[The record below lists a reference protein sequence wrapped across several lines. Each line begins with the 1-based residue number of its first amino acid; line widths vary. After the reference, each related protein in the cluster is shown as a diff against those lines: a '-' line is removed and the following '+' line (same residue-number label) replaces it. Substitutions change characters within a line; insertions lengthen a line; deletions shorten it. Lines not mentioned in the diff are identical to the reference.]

1 MDAHR
6 QVSRRSFLQSVA
18 LFGGLASVPGVLAA
32 CGAPASGPAGGNG
45 GELKELKVALPGSLS
60 SLDASKEAGIMNYVV
75 ALLCQEALV
84 GVDANGKLVP
94 ALAESW
100 KSDDAKTFV
109 YRLRKDV
116 KFSDGTP
123 VTAADIVASL
133 EYNAK
138 SGSTSAFAYAYAGVE
153 SIKATSEHEVT
164 IELKQ
169 TDSSFEWTVS
179 PGSLLV
185 TSAAFLKNGEKIGTP
200 ETKIL
205 GTGPYKVTEF
215 APDSHVTLERNDAW
229 WGGKA
234 AIAKIRFEFIAE
246 DSTRLLAMRQ
256 GEADVALNV
265 PLEQLDQWRKVSG
278 VKVETA
284 TDRSLVA
291 LAFNTAVKPFDD
303 VHVRKAFAHAIDRAG
318 IVRTVLGGHAEVAT
332 TIPSPSQWAGL
343 PASEV
348 QAMYAAIPQYE
359 FDLAKAKAELAQ
371 SSVPKGFKTELH
383 YPNSGPQLGKA
394 ALTLAENLKQL
405 GIELEV
411 KEVTLEAW
419 IAELGE
425 RKAGIAFGWYF
436 ATTGD
441 PAEFTQMLLNGANAG
456 KGGTNIASYTEAKV
470 TGPLDKAKTTTDGAA
485 RAKLIGEALT
495 VSAADAPYQPL
506 WWGESATA
514 FGPKVTAEGYGPYFF
529 IAPWAT
535 RIAPK

>member
-1 MDAHR
+1 MDVHR
-6 QVSRRSFLQSVA
+6 QVSRRSLLRSIALVGGVA
-18 LFGGLASVPGVLAA
+18 TVPGLLAA
-32 CGAPASGPAGGNG
+32 CGAPSSGPAEKGGG
-45 GELKELKVALPGSLS
+45 LKELKIALPGSLS

-109 YRLRKDV
+109 YQIRQGV

-138 SGSTSAFAYAYAGVE
+138 TGSTSAFAFAYAGVE
-153 SIKATSEHEVT
+153 SIKATGEHEVT
-164 IELKQ
+164 IVLKQ

-179 PGSLLV
+179 PGSLLI
-185 TSAAFLKNGEKIGTP
+185 TSAAFLENGEKIGTP

-205 GTGPYKVTEF
+205 GTGPYRVTDF

-234 AIAKIRFEFIAE
+234 EIAKIRFEFIAE

-256 GEADVALNV
+256 GEADIALNV
-265 PLEQLDQWRKVSG
+265 PLEQLDQWQKLDG

-284 TDRSLVA
+284 TDRSLVT

-303 VHVRKAFAHAIDRAG
+303 VHVRRAFAHAVDREG
-318 IVRTVLGGHAEVAT
+318 IVKSILGGHAEVAT
-332 TIPSPSQWAGL
+332 TLPSPSQWAGL
-343 PASEV
+343 PAAEV
-348 QAMYAAIPQYE
+348 QSMYAAMPQYG

-371 SSVPKGFKTELH
+371 SSAPKGFKTELH

-441 PAEFTQMLLNGANAG
+441 PAEFPQMLLNGAHTV
-456 KGGTNIASYTEAKV
+456 KGGTNIASYDEAKV
-470 TGPLDKAKTTTDGAA
+470 TGPLDRAKATTDGAA
-485 RAKLIGEALT
+485 RASLIGEALT
-495 VSAADAPYQPL
+495 VSAADLPYQPL
-506 WWGESATA
+506 WWGQSATA
-514 FGPKVTAEGYGPYFF
+514 FGPKVTAKGYGPYFF

-535 RIAPK
+535 QVAPK